1 MMARRVRAIGHR
13 YDSDENMTMMTTTR
27 MLMLPMMMM
36 ILMLITILMAVNR
49 TGGHDYGGGAVDDG
63 NDGRCND
70 DNPDDYHDSGE
81 TNPEPQTPKT
91 NSPKIL

>member
-1 MMARRVRAIGHR
+1 MMVTTMMARRLRAIGHC
-13 YDSDENMTMMTTTR
+13 YDSDENMTMMTTTL
-27 MLMLPMMMM
+27 MLMLMMMM

-70 DNPDDYHDSGE
+70 DNPDVAEVYGLGFRVCHAS
-81 TNPEPQTPKT
+81 
-91 NSPKIL
+91 